1 MNVPDSGHGAAAQRA
16 VSVIGDI
23 LGRAHDWDVL
33 SVQDGERPG
42 SWRMVI
48 DAGDWVASVVV
59 EATVVDVVLR
69 GDKM

>member
-23 LGRAHDWDVL
+23 LGRSHDWERL
-33 SVQDGERPG
+33 TVQQGERFG
-42 SWRMVI
+42 SWHVVI
-48 DAGDWVASVVV
+48 DAGGWAAVVVV

-69 GDKM
+69 DDKM